1 MCGWTSAHPHILDRS
16 TGSKRAQMDLLR
28 TSENSYQRTL
38 VLLASL
44 IGSSVVIWL
53 LVNRWWLPACLLPI
67 LLCGFHYRGS
77 LGNNWR
83 NVLVGLVLAVL
94 VVVGLQGLKI
104 MRGNIIQP
112 PEWDFLVF
120 WLDGHVAAHGLN
132 FYDPLNYQQLAK
144 PLNLS
149 REFTQEIVDV
159 GFKYPPMTMLLF
171 LPLGWFDPQF
181 ALMLWYLINTIVL
194 IGDIFL
200 LWRIFLGRSE
210 LIGLAWIA
218 ALVLLCAATLSTIAY
233 AQTNGIVLLLLLLF
247 WRDRRMLRGGIWLAI
262 GLCVKPIV
270 AFVLLYLLLR
280 RRWRLLG
287 STLGM
292 LAAIA
297 LLTLLVFGPSTF
309 LSYLT
314 TNPAA
319 KKVPYALYVESV
331 NQSLLATVLRATG
344 DSFSGASPITQPV
357 FVVLALVLAV
367 ITSVLIYRLPA
378 NADDWALAFTIPLA
392 LLLYPA
398 ALVHYSLLL
407 LLPLL
412 LLWRERGQ
420 LPFGIGGVVVFIT
433 LAYGLIGRGGNSV
446 FLTVMLSWLALAG
459 ISFWCLKS
467 RYTQTDGI
475 EG

>member
-1 MCGWTSAHPHILDRS
+1 
-16 TGSKRAQMDLLR
+16 MDLLR
-28 TSENSYQRTL
+28 RSENSYQHTL

-44 IGSSVVIWL
+44 LGSSVVIWL
-53 LVNRWWLPACLLPI
+53 LINRWWLPACLVPM
-67 LLCGFHYRGS
+67 LLCGFHYHTS
-77 LGNNWR
+77 LPNNWR
-83 NVLVGLVLAVL
+83 NVLVGLLLAVL
-94 VVVGLQGLKI
+94 MVLGIQNLKI
-104 MRGNIIQP
+104 MRNNIIQP

-120 WLDGHVAAHGLN
+120 WLDGQVAAHGLN

-144 PLNLS
+144 PLKLS
-149 REFTQEIVDV
+149 HEFTQEIVDV

-171 LPLGWFDPQF
+171 LPLGWLDPQS
-181 ALMLWYLINTIVL
+181 ALLLWYLVNTIVL
-194 IGDIFL
+194 ILDIFL
-200 LWRIFLGRSE
+200 LWRIFLVQSGR
-210 LIGLAWIA
+210 IGLAWIA

-247 WRDRRMLRGGIWLAI
+247 WRDRRLLRAGIWLAI

-280 RRWRLLG
+280 RRWRLIG

-292 LAAIA
+292 LATIA
-297 LLTLLVFGPSTF
+297 LLTVLVFGPSTF

-314 TNPAA
+314 ANPAA
-319 KKVPYALYVESV
+319 KKVPYTLYVESV
-331 NQSLLATVLRATG
+331 NQSLLATILRATG
-344 DSFSGASPITQPV
+344 DSFSSASPITQPI
-357 FVVLALVLAV
+357 FVAPALFLAV
-367 ITSVLIYRLPA
+367 ITSALIYRMPA
-378 NADDWALAFTIPLA
+378 KADDWALAFTIPFA

-420 LPFGIGGVVVFIT
+420 LPISSWGVVAFIA
-433 LAYGLIGRGGNSV
+433 LEYGLIGRGGSGV
-446 FLTVMLSWLALAG
+446 FLAVMLSWLALAG
-459 ISFWCLKS
+459 ISFWCLKA
-467 RYTQTDGI
+467 RHTQTDAI